1 MQSVTTVTWPPNS
14 PDLNIMENFINM
26 WKDRVAA
33 HAPTTKESLKLWIK
47 KEFYR
52 FSSDDIKNLVKSV
65 PGRLR
70 MILNAKG
77 GHIPY

>member
-1 MQSVTTVTWPPNS
+1 
-14 PDLNIMENFINM
+14 MENFIKL

-33 HAPTTKESLKLWIK
+33 HAPTTKKSLQTWIK
-47 KEFYR
+47 KEFYK
-52 FSSDDIKNLVKSV
+52 FSSEEIKNLVKSV

-70 MILNAKG
+70 KIYRAKG